1 MESPRGELGYYVV
14 SDGKNKPWRVRT
26 RPPAFYNVFAI
37 PEMVRGELV
46 ADMVAVVATVDPVF
60 GEVDR

>member
-1 MESPRGELGYYVV
+1 MV
-14 SDGKNKPWRVRT
+14 SNGKNKPWRVRT

-46 ADMVAVVATVDPVF
+46 ADLVAVVATVDPVF